1 MPHKKNN
8 NKKIIIMGFWKN
20 LISDD
25 NDINEKS
32 FVGVVSFFAMV
43 FTLIADVVTGILG
56 QKLVIEEFIFNGF
69 LILTSVSFGISMAGT
84 IFDKN
89 KKEEN
94 NATE

>member
-1 MPHKKNN
+1 
-8 NKKIIIMGFWKN
+8 MGFWKN

-43 FTLIADVVTGILG
+43 FTLIADVITGILG

-69 LILTSVSFGISMAGT
+69 LILTSVLLVWSLG
-84 IFDKN
+84 
-89 KKEEN
+89 
-94 NATE
+94 

>member
-1 MPHKKNN
+1 
-8 NKKIIIMGFWKN
+8 MGFWKN

-43 FTLIADVVTGILG
+43 FTLIADVITGMLG
-56 QKLVIEEFIFNGF
+56 QKLVTEEFIFNGF

-94 NATE
+94 DATE

>member
-1 MPHKKNN
+1 
-8 NKKIIIMGFWKN
+8 MGFWKN

-25 NDINEKS
+25 NNINEKS
-32 FVGVVSFFAMV
+32 FVGVVSFLAMV
-43 FTLIADVVTGILG
+43 FTLMADVITGILG

-89 KKEEN
+89 KKEEKD
-94 NATE
+94 ATE

>member
-1 MPHKKNN
+1 
-8 NKKIIIMGFWKN
+8 MGFWRN

-43 FTLIADVVTGILG
+43 FTLIADVITGILG

>member
-1 MPHKKNN
+1 
-8 NKKIIIMGFWKN
+8 MGFWKN

-56 QKLVIEEFIFNGF
+56 NKLFIEEFIFNGF

-84 IFDKN
+84 IFDKK
-89 KKEEN
+89 KKEDNE
-94 NATE
+94 

>member
-1 MPHKKNN
+1 
-8 NKKIIIMGFWKN
+8 MGFWKN
-20 LISDD
+20 LISDN

-43 FTLIADVVTGILG
+43 FTLIADVITGILG

-94 NATE
+94 E

>member
-1 MPHKKNN
+1 
-8 NKKIIIMGFWKN
+8 MGFWKN

-56 QKLVIEEFIFNGF
+56 NKLVIEEFIFNGF

-89 KKEEN
+89 KKQEQD
-94 NATE
+94 ATE

>member
-1 MPHKKNN
+1 
-8 NKKIIIMGFWKN
+8 MGFWKN

-43 FTLIADVVTGILG
+43 FTLIADVITGILG

-89 KKEEN
+89 KKEDNE
-94 NATE
+94 

>member
-1 MPHKKNN
+1 
-8 NKKIIIMGFWKN
+8 MGFWKN

-32 FVGVVSFFAMV
+32 FVGIVSFFMMV
-43 FTLIADVVTGILG
+43 LTLIADVVTGILG
-56 QKLVIEEFIFNGF
+56 NKLVIEEFIFNGF

-84 IFDKN
+84 VFTKN

-94 NATE
+94 DATE